1 MENLIEILEKF
12 EKNREEW
19 KNNKKKNWDEN
30 AVAECFK
37 PCAEEILCNGYF
49 FVNNKYII
57 DLGAIELYYHEEEG
71 DIKDYIMYHINDNP
85 KNKSK
90 VKIKENGVLPYF
102 KMGRFHFH
110 QSGIDVTFENGEEGK
125 KYRAAFLIRSYRVL
139 EADNGKYPEN
149 NGTKYDPHSTHI
161 FDDMFYGGV
170 SLGESMGNEIKWEP
184 FKKREKND
192 IELIARVNVPIVY
205 MTDDGKIEKKESV
218 DSKSEVETFK
228 SGGKT
233 YVKDTREWQFKLK
246 NISEEK

>member
-1 MENLIEILEKF
+1 MENLIKILEEF
-12 EKNREEW
+12 EENRKKW
-19 KNNKKKNWDEN
+19 KNNKEIKWDEK

-49 FVNNKYII
+49 LVNNKYII

-90 VKIKENGVLPYF
+90 VKILGNGLLPYF
-102 KMGRFHFH
+102 EMGSFHFH
-110 QSGIDVTFENGEEGK
+110 QSGIDVTFENEKE

-139 EADNGKYPEN
+139 KADNGKYPKDSH
-149 NGTKYDPHSTHI
+149 TKYDPHSTHI

-170 SLGESMGNEIKWEP
+170 SLGGSLENEIKWVP
-184 FKKREKND
+184 FDKGGE
-192 IELIARVNVPIVY
+192 IERIERVNVPEMIPPKN
-205 MTDDGKIEKKESV
+205 GKLEKRESM
-218 DSKSEVETFK
+218 DPKFEGKTFK

-246 NISEEK
+246 NILEEK